1 MTLLAVGTRF
11 SQFLGGA
18 LPRADTEAAESSR
31 KSTLRRVRSVRV
43 SLRELTLSFVLEA
56 ERVAI
61 GKYGKWLRCTRSHL
75 VVYNQQVR
83 ESSGRRIMA
92 I

>member
-1 MTLLAVGTRF
+1 MTRLAVGARF
-11 SQFLGGA
+11 SQFLGGE
-18 LPRADTEAAESSR
+18 LPCADTEPAESSR
-31 KSTLRRVRSVRV
+31 KSTLGRARSVWM
-43 SLRELTLSFVLEA
+43 SLWELILSFVPEV
-56 ERVAI
+56 ERVVI

-83 ESSGRRIMA
+83 EISGRRIMA

>member
-1 MTLLAVGTRF
+1 MTLAAVGARF
-11 SQFLGGA
+11 NQCLGGA
-18 LPRADTEAAESSR
+18 LLRADTEAAESSR
-31 KSTLRRVRSVRV
+31 KSTLGRARSVWM
-43 SLRELTLSFVLEA
+43 SLRELTLSFVPEA
-56 ERVAI
+56 DRVAN
-61 GKYGKWLRCTRSHL
+61 GKYGKTLRCTRSHL